1 MKLKVFR
8 STWGLVDASDGQKAN
23 VSKMLISYFYIL
35 KGLALKVVNTNSQL
49 MNPEGSEIIGSNVV
63 IK

>member
-23 VSKMLISYFYIL
+23 VSKMLISYFYIIREL
-35 KGLALKVVNTNSQL
+35 L
-49 MNPEGSEIIGSNVV
+49 I
-63 IK
+63 